1 MENWKCDQPT
11 NLLTGVGSR
20 DAYASK
26 NIAGRYSCWILPH
39 FSTRH
44 AGRDKLDTKTKIQKD
59 DNFYSFS
66 GFSLKSILSEQ
77 FFQVWSA
84 QPSSRLV
91 GSASDRFQ
99 STHRPFSNHMSG
111 WESKHHKARFEE
123 ACPKHIG
130 INNTDLQLNLQQ
142 NLLIFLQMT
151 CNDCVA
157 RSRVGKCPISNSH
170 WQLQIDICPLQSSW
184 HQKISRSEFNRS
196 EIMMLRFF

>member
-1 MENWKCDQPT
+1 MGRYVGIFLVSWKGLGHTFQKTFAIPWSTDALWWSRETDTVENWKCDQAT

-44 AGRDKLDTKTKIQKD
+44 AGRDKLDAKTKIQKD

-99 STHRPFSNHMSG
+99 STHRPFSNHMPG

-123 ACPKHIG
+123 ACP
-130 INNTDLQLNLQQ
+130 
-142 NLLIFLQMT
+142 
-151 CNDCVA
+151 
-157 RSRVGKCPISNSH
+157 
-170 WQLQIDICPLQSSW
+170 
-184 HQKISRSEFNRS
+184 
-196 EIMMLRFF
+196 